1 MEKIWLYAILGSLIT
16 SLISLIWV
24 FTLSL
29 RASFLKKILIYMIS
43 LSAWALL
50 WDAFIHLLPE
60 LVEESWFWLNISLWI
75 IWWIVISFILEKL
88 IHWRHCHHP
97 TTKDHPHPLAI
108 MNLFWEALHNF
119 LDWLIIG
126 WAFLIDI
133 QAWIATVIAVILHE
147 IPQEIWDFWVLIHAW
162 LTIKKALILNFI
174 VSLTALLWVIVALI
188 LNNYV
193 ENINSFLIPITTWAF
208 IYIASTD
215 LIPEL
220 HKETNIINS
229 TIQLA
234 IFLLWVWVMMMLLI
248 IE

>member
-1 MEKIWLYAILGSLIT
+1 MEKIWIYAIWASLLT
-16 SLISLIWV
+16 SIISLIWV
-24 FTLSL
+24 FTLSFKTE
-29 RASFLKKILIYMIS
+29 FLKKILIFMIS

-60 LVEESWFWLNISLWI
+60 IVEESWFWINISLWI
-75 IWWIVISFILEKL
+75 ILWIIISFILEKI

-108 MNLFWEALHNF
+108 MNLFWDALHNF

-133 QAWIATVIAVILHE
+133 KVWIATLIAVILHE
-147 IPQEIWDFWVLIHAW
+147 IPQEIWDFWVLIHAG
-162 LTIKKALILNFI
+162 LSIKKALILNFI
-174 VSLTALLWVIVALI
+174 VSLTALVWVIVAL
-188 LNNYV
+188 LLSNYV
-193 ENINSFLIPITTWAF
+193 ENINNTLIPITVWAF

-220 HKETNIINS
+220 HKETDIKKS
-229 TIQLA
+229 LVQLF
-234 IFLLWVWVMMMLLI
+234 IFLLWIWAMILLLLV
-248 IE
+248 E